1 MAVSKD
7 KQRVQVTLAK
17 ETIKRLDEYA
27 EKTPFKKSD
36 IIELALMDFFQDQQA
51 YQGA

>member
-27 EKTPFKKSD
+27 EKSPFKKSD
-36 IIELALMDFFQDQQA
+36 IIELALLDFFQDQQT
-51 YQGA
+51 YQRA